1 MPGHNIAGFSDMSDV
16 LDRSGIFGTR
26 QYLKIVEELL
36 EYWDIGGMTGLNH
49 EGEKA
54 QERLMKVPG
63 RLARVADYADAK
75 KQPRVHGFKFLDGR
89 TVTLAA

>member
-1 MPGHNIAGFSDMSDV
+1 MPGHNIAGFSEMSEV
-16 LDRSGIFGTR
+16 LDRTGVFGTR

-54 QERLMKVPG
+54 QDRLMKVPA
-63 RLARVADYADAK
+63 RLARVADYAQAK
-75 KQPRVHGFKFLDGR
+75 QQSKQHRFAFLDGR
-89 TVTLAA
+89 TVSLAA